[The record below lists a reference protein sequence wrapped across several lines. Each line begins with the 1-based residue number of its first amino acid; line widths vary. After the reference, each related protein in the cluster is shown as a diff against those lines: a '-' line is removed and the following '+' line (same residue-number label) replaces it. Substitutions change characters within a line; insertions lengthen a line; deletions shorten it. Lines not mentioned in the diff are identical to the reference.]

1 MLDPWM
7 HSKNTEKIGEANY
20 EKAGE
25 GAEKAKPMVE
35 NEKQDPFSFRVL
47 DSDVHDVL
55 IFLTFY

>member
-1 MLDPWM
+1 M